1 MSIYKIVKSR
11 LLGNRP
17 FILSHLIT
25 NRCNLNC
32 LTCLWK
38 EETRARTRELSTNEV
53 IGLYQEAQ
61 ACGFL
66 WVVIWG
72 GEPLLRDD
80 LGKILRE
87 AKKTGLKTS
96 LITSGYALPHAYDE
110 ICPNLDI
117 LLVSIDAPDEN
128 NDRIRGG
135 RGAFQRAIKGIELV
149 RSAFPKV
156 RISIISV
163 ISRLNLHQIEGLIK
177 FAAELGLP
185 ITFQSMNTQD
195 YGFVNRRVDPER
207 LILNHQEEREIFSII
222 REYKSRGYR
231 ITNSPHYIDAFR
243 RGKLSYRCHYKKVV
257 FRVEADGKV
266 LDCTARR
273 GILGDVLEKPLREIL
288 TSRNYR
294 EFLRRAEGC
303 SRCRDSATM
312 ECSYL
317 WELKPKA
324 LWNAVRM
331 SPLFPQRQD
340 FS

>member
-1 MSIYKIVKSR
+1 MKSR

-25 NRCNLNC
+25 SRCNLNC

-38 EETRARTRELSTNEV
+38 EEPGTKTRELSTEEV
-53 IGLYQEAQ
+53 MGLYREAK

-80 LGKILRE
+80 LGEILRE

-96 LITSGYALPHAYDE
+96 VITSGYALPDTYDD

-128 NDRIRGG
+128 NDRIRGR
-135 RGAFQRAIKGIELV
+135 RGVLQRAIKGIELI
-149 RSAFPKV
+149 RSAFPRVK
-156 RISIISV
+156 ISIISV

-177 FAAELGLP
+177 FAAELDLP
-185 ITFQSMNTQD
+185 ITFQSMNTED
-195 YGFVNRRVDPER
+195 YGFVNRKIDVEK
-207 LILNHQEEREIFSII
+207 LILNYQEEREVFSII
-222 REYKSRGYR
+222 RDYKSRGYR
-231 ITNSPHYIDAFR
+231 ITNSFHYIDAFR
-243 RGKLSYRCHYKKVV
+243 SGELRYRCHYKKVV

-266 LDCTARR
+266 LDCTTR
-273 GILGDVLEKPLREIL
+273 GRTLGDVLEEPLWKIL
-288 TSRNYR
+288 TSHDYR
-294 EFLRRAEGC
+294 DFLKRAEGC
-303 SRCRDSATM
+303 SRCRDSGAM

-324 LWNAVRM
+324 LWNAMRM
-331 SPLFPQRQD
+331 SLM
-340 FS
+340 